1 MLTLPSKEQ
10 MQTKVLDEND
20 IESRMKFVAQYMAL
34 ELNIKREQRKKVE
47 AMNSR
52 FKDRL
57 GGNSQDEEARDELS
71 QLATKLKSLDL
82 PEETLKI
89 TDNEIKKLKQ
99 LGPRNQEYHVSLNY
113 LQTIADLP
121 WNVSD
126 EECLEPKRC

>member
-1 MLTLPSKEQ
+1 

-20 IESRMKFVAQYMAL
+20 IEVRMKFVAQYMAL

-47 AMNSR
+47 AINSR
-52 FKDRL
+52 FKERP
-57 GGNSQDEEARDELS
+57 GGGGSQDDEAKDELS

-99 LGPRNQEYHVSLNY
+99 LGPRN
-113 LQTIADLP
+113 
-121 WNVSD
+121 
-126 EECLEPKRC
+126 